1 MLIAVTAKSADPNS
15 EIEPRFGRAP
25 YFQIIDT
32 ESDEVKVV
40 ENTRN
45 VNAMQGA
52 GIQAAESL
60 ANNKADVL
68 LTGHCGP
75 KAFHTLNAAGIKIVI
90 GVDGTVKEAIERFK
104 NNEYEY
110 TTSPDVESHW

>member
-15 EIEPRFGRAP
+15 EVEPRFGRAP

-32 ESDEVKVV
+32 ESDEIKVV
-40 ENTRN
+40 ENSEN

-60 ANNKADVL
+60 ANTNADVL

-75 KAFHTLNAAGIKIVI
+75 KAFHTLKTAGIRIVV
-90 GVDGTVKEAIERFK
+90 GVDGAVKEAVERFK

-110 TTSPDVESHW
+110 AASPDVESHW